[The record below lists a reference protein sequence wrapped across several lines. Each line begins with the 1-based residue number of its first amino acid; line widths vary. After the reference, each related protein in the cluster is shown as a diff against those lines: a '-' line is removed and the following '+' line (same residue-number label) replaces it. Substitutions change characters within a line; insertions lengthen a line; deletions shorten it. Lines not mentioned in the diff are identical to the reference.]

1 MKELFWMIIGIAIGT
16 VFHADI
22 PVLNNISASK
32 IKTLVAGVTEA
43 VSEDPLPP
51 PTKKETRKQN
61 KKIRKGKDIIDSVE
75 M

>member
-1 MKELFWMIIGIAIGT
+1 MKELLWMIIGIAIGT
-16 VFHADI
+16 IFHADI

-32 IKTLVAGVTEA
+32 IKTLVTSATEA

-51 PTKKETRKQN
+51 PTKKEMRKQ
-61 KKIRKGKDIIDSVE
+61 KKKGRKDKDIINSVE